1 MRSMSR
7 LDDAISNVAYILDG
21 GVSMKTLSKPTKEQ
35 FKDYVRIQRKGVTNM
50 FCINNVINLSR
61 TGLTTDICLY
71 IMDHYDELRE
81 EYGV

>member
-1 MRSMSR
+1 
-7 LDDAISNVAYILDG
+7 
-21 GVSMKTLSKPTKEQ
+21 MKILSKPTKEQ
-35 FKDYVRIQRKGVTNM
+35 FKDYVRIQRQGVTNM

-81 EYGV
+81 EYDV

>member
-1 MRSMSR
+1 ME
-7 LDDAISNVAYILDG
+7 
-21 GVSMKTLSKPTKEQ
+21 TLSKPTKEQ
-35 FKDYVRIQRKGVTNM
+35 FQDYVRIQRKGVTNM

-81 EYGV
+81 EYES

>member
-1 MRSMSR
+1 MNK
-7 LDDAISNVAYILDG
+7 D
-21 GVSMKTLSKPTKEQ
+21 KPTKEQ
-35 FKDYVRIQRKGVTNM
+35 FKDYVRIQMSGVTNM
-50 FCINNVINLSR
+50 WAIRTVRDLSR

>member
-1 MRSMSR
+1 MSR
-7 LDDAISNVAYILDG
+7 
-21 GVSMKTLSKPTKEQ
+21 MKSLSKPTKEQ

-50 FCINNVINLSR
+50 FCINNVIGLSS

-81 EYGV
+81 EYES